1 MKKLFTLAATALVA
15 LCASAQVNSTRVE
28 LSPLN
33 YDAENSD
40 RTVWKFT
47 GTDVTLGNNGNKA
60 CTHMD
65 VILDEFRTVKLMK
78 VSKDVEFT
86 VNIPEGHACVRLEW
100 WGRTNST
107 DYNWSYLH
115 TLTSPSLEEPI
126 FLQTGGPTNDG
137 RDILDNEQIQ
147 TTCTYPLSPYEDV
160 VEKGPQV
167 AFSDPLG
174 WFSEVKFMY
183 DGNNQVGTVL
193 VVYTVPEADLE
204 NYKTETDASIV
215 NTLSQ
220 FAMPTIV
227 PSTRVELSP
236 LYADADNSDG
246 TTWKF
251 KNTGVTLTN
260 GNGKKYGSVDAY
272 GDANGDTC
280 AISWM
285 KMSKDVEFKI
295 NIPADSAVVRVEF
308 WGVSNSGVAM
318 NWAYLHSL
326 TSPSVEQPIFSQTG
340 GVAGDGRDIGVDG
353 ANDDIK
359 TNCPHPFSP
368 EAKTAETAP
377 LAVFNDDLGWF
388 SELAFLYDGNNQ
400 VGANIVLYLVHQDQ
414 LADYKSKWDPSI
426 KAELDKPVIPDAIK
440 VVPVAKPFNPNAPIY
455 NLAGQQVN
463 KNYKGIVIQNG
474 KKFVLR

>member
-1 MKKLFTLAATALVA
+1 MKKLFTLAAAALVA
-15 LCASAQVNSTRVE
+15 LCAGAQVNSTRVE

-33 YDAENSD
+33 WDEANSNNV
-40 RTVWKFT
+40 TWKFT
-47 GTDVTLGNNGNKA
+47 GTDITLSNSGGKKH
-60 CTHMD
+60 THMD
-65 VILDEFRTVKLMK
+65 VNLDEYRTVKLMK

-86 VNIPEGHACVRLEW
+86 LNIPEGHACVRLEF

-115 TLTSPSLEEPI
+115 HLTTPSLEEPVYM
-126 FLQTGGPTNDG
+126 QTGGPTGDG
-137 RDILDNEQIQ
+137 RDIMDNEEIQ
-147 TTCTYPLSPYEDV
+147 KLTYPLSPYEDT
-160 VEKGPQV
+160 VEKGPKV
-167 AFSDPLG
+167 VFNDPLG
-174 WFSEVKFMY
+174 WFSEVSFMY

-236 LYADADNSDG
+236 LHIDADNSDG
-246 TTWKF
+246 ATWKF

-272 GDANGDTC
+272 GDVNGDTC
-280 AISWM
+280 TISWM

-308 WGVSNSGVAM
+308 WGVSNSGSAM

-340 GVAGDGRDIGVDG
+340 GAAGDGRDIGVNG
-353 ANDDIK
+353 ANDEIK

-368 EAKTAETAP
+368 EAKNAETAP
-377 LAVFNDDLGWF
+377 LAVFNDELGWF

-400 VGANIVLYLVHQDQ
+400 VGANIVVYLVHQDQ
-414 LADYKSKWDPSI
+414 LADYKTKWDASI
-426 KAELDKPVIPDAIK
+426 KSELDKPVIPDGIK
-440 VVPVAKPFNPNAPIY
+440 VVPVARPFNPNAPIY
-455 NLAGQQVN
+455 NLAGQQVT
-463 KNYKGIVIQNG
+463 KGYKGFVIQNG
-474 KKFVLR
+474 KKFILR